1 MIIYHGSDLI
11 VHSPRIM
18 NPTRKTDFGKGFYTT
33 ESKKQAERWASVV
46 RMRNNSSK
54 AYINLYEF
62 EINQDLKIKRFSGP
76 TEEWLDFVMTNRL
89 TDKDHRYDI
98 VMGPVAD
105 DDVYETLH
113 RYQYGLITKEE
124 TIYLLKS
131 TKLDGQILF
140 HTDKSLESIS
150 FIGEQEVR

>member
-1 MIIYHGSDLI
+1 
-11 VHSPRIM
+11 
-18 NPTRKTDFGKGFYTT
+18 
-33 ESKKQAERWASVV
+33 
-46 RMRNNSSK
+46 MRNNSSK
-54 AYINLYEF
+54 AYINLY
-62 EINQDLKIKRFSGP
+62 DSGP

-140 HTDKSLESIS
+140 HTDKSL
-150 FIGEQEVR
+150 

>member
-1 MIIYHGSDLI
+1 MRFLRDAGQ
-11 VHSPRIM
+11 
-18 NPTRKTDFGKGFYTT
+18 TKKGVFP
-33 ESKKQAERWASVV
+33 
-46 RMRNNSSK
+46 
-54 AYINLYEF
+54 F
-62 EINQDLKIKRFSGP
+62 
-76 TEEWLDFVMTNRL
+76 
-89 TDKDHRYDI
+89 
-98 VMGPVAD
+98 AD